1 MSGPAADDFFA
12 APPFDPAAA
21 LVQLQRTLRS
31 VRGLVERGAGFEC
44 NGHAVVSL
52 AVDGA
57 TLQARLARRP
67 ATRPEWETRALRN
80 GADVRRFGDDVKR
93 RAERW
98 KDGDD

>member
-1 MSGPAADDFFA
+1 MSEPAADDFFA

-21 LVQLQRTLRS
+21 LVQLQRTLRG
-31 VRGLVERGAGFEC
+31 VRGLAERGAGFEWS
-44 NGHAVVSL
+44 GRAVVSL

-67 ATRPEWETRALRN
+67 AARPEWDARTLRN
-80 GADVRRFGDDVKR
+80 GADVRRFGDEVKR
-93 RAERW
+93 RVEHW